1 MTASSTYSRNGSS
14 ASTPAEFS
22 PFVSWVESAVSSLPQ
37 AIVQAVAAVE
47 KEEKSFLEDR
57 LNKHPDWAA
66 IKPVVNVNYGE
77 GGMVYQVPGAKAHQ
91 LEYGNPE
98 DSIVATGLVRST
110 AKRREYD
117 VQQSMTGHLNRAITS
132 A

>member
-22 PFVSWVESAVSSLPQ
+22 PFVSWVESAVNALPQ
-37 AIVQAVAAVE
+37 AIVQAITAVE
-47 KEEKSFLEDR
+47 KEEKTFLEDR
-57 LNKHPDWAA
+57 LNRHPDWAA
-66 IKPVVNVNYGE
+66 IKPNANVRYGQE
-77 GGMVYQVPGAKAHQ
+77 GMVYQVPGAQAHQ

-98 DSIVATGLVRST
+98 ESIVATGLVRST

-117 VQQSMTGHLNRAITS
+117 VQQSLTGHINKAITS